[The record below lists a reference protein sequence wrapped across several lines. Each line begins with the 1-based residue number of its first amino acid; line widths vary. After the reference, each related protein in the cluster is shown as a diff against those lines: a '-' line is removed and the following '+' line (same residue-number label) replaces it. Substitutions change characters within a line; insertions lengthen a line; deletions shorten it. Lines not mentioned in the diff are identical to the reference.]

1 MYSNQRVCLLEE
13 GLRKCTQRAL
23 TCSYPF
29 KHILYYKFQPETMT
43 SQGLRASPE
52 GIRAAKTAL
61 TDKTWSQ
68 HKLAT
73 ALGITRQPVS
83 KFFAGESVSRSCFV
97 QICQQLGLSWQKV
110 AGLPEDVAFEAT
122 PKAQFKGAD
131 LDTLVREVRQ
141 KRQDKIQDQCNIL
154 QMLDIAQTVQLM
166 DIYTNINVLEEIT
179 SLQWREISDLL
190 KDFKS
195 ESDFNQLGGY
205 KRQRRLPGLEAVLRH
220 SKLMVLG
227 KPGSGK
233 TTFLQYLA
241 IECNK
246 GEVQPNHIA
255 TYIRVKEF
263 AEDAK
268 NDSQLNLLNY
278 ISQEFLNCG
287 VEKESTKILL
297 TQGKLLI
304 LLDGLDEVP
313 AEKAD
318 KVTIE
323 IRRFTQT
330 FYRNQF
336 VINCRIAAQKYRYQG
351 FAEVEIADFDQ
362 EQVEVFAK
370 KWFFAVALNSK
381 EDGEAIGNLFINQL
395 HLPENQHI
403 RELAVTPILLH
414 WICLVFQVKGEF
426 PLKPAKLY
434 EQALNILLFR
444 WDKTRGIKRDRIAHN
459 LTLVTKKKLLFQLA
473 AISFEQEDY
482 FLEQEKIL
490 QLIADYLEP
499 LQNINSEATQLQL
512 DNEAVLKAIE
522 IENGL
527 FVERARGIYSFSHL
541 TFQEY
546 LTARNIVESYPA
558 YAWNNLVSHITE
570 KRWHQVFLLTVNML
584 PNADEMLQIMK
595 QNIDFLVAGD
605 ERLQYFLTWLHQKSS
620 SVSTHYKAAAVR
632 AFYLVYD
639 ERSSCHRHRAFVYNS
654 GYDLEYALVGNIAFD
669 SELALDEFLFSTV
682 ACVNELDFAFEHSLN
697 DALDHAHA
705 FAIAFDEAADLVV
718 DPKLKQVLQK
728 LKKQLP
734 KIDSNPEK
742 FRGWWQSKG
751 KAWGEQLRD
760 MLIKYRNIGYDW
772 QFNQQQKELLQQ
784 YYDVNKLLVD
794 CLNSAAY
801 VTPIV
806 RQEIEETLLLAIADI
821 QKLRNSCIND

>member
-1 MYSNQRVCLLEE
+1 
-13 GLRKCTQRAL
+13 
-23 TCSYPF
+23 
-29 KHILYYKFQPETMT
+29 MT

-110 AGLPEDVAFEAT
+110 AGLPEDVAFEVT
-122 PKAQFKGAD
+122 TKAQFKGAD
-131 LDTLVREVRQ
+131 LDTLVRKVRQ

-154 QMLDIAQTVQLM
+154 QMLDIAQTVELM

-205 KRQRRLPGLEAVLRH
+205 KGQKRLPGLEAVLRH

-246 GEVQPNHIA
+246 GELQANRIV
-255 TYIRVKEF
+255 TFVRVKEF

-268 NDSQLNLLNY
+268 SDSEFNLLNY
-278 ISQEFLNCG
+278 ISQEFLSCG
-287 VEKESTKILL
+287 VEQESTQIMLAE
-297 TQGKLLI
+297 GKLLI

-323 IRRFTQT
+323 IRRFIQT
-330 FYRNQF
+330 FYKNQF
-336 VINCRIAAQKYRYQG
+336 VISCRIGAQKYRFQG
-351 FAEVEIADFDQ
+351 FTEVEVADFDQ

-370 KWFFAVALNSK
+370 NWFVAVALKSR

-403 RELAVTPILLH
+403 RELAITPLLLH
-414 WICLVFQVKGEF
+414 WICLVFQIKDEF
-426 PLKPAKLY
+426 PLNPAKLY
-434 EQALNILLFR
+434 EQALNILLVR
-444 WDKTRGIKRDRIAHN
+444 WDEVRGIKRDRIARN
-459 LTLVTKKKLLFQLA
+459 LTLVIKKKLLFQLA
-473 AISFEQEDY
+473 TITFEQENY
-482 FLEQEKIL
+482 FFEEEKIL
-490 QLIADYLEP
+490 QLIADYLKP
-499 LQNINSEATQLQL
+499 LQI
-512 DNEAVLKAIE
+512 DNEAVMKAIE
-522 IENGL
+522 VQNGL
-527 FVERARGIYSFSHL
+527 LVERARGIYSFSHL

-546 LTARNIVESYPA
+546 FTARKIVESYPN
-558 YAWNNLVSHITE
+558 YALNNLVSHITE
-570 KRWHQVFLLTVNML
+570 KHWYQVFLLTVSML
-584 PNADEMLQIMK
+584 PNANEILQLIK
-595 QNIDFLVAGD
+595 QKIDLLVAGD

-620 SVSTHYKAAAVR
+620 SVSTRYKAAGVR
-632 AFYLVYD
+632 AFYLVCV
-639 ERSSCHRHRAFVYNS
+639 ERSSCYRSNTFVYTS
-654 GYDLEYALVGNIAFD
+654 GYDLECALVGNIAFD
-669 SELALDEFLFSTV
+669 PDLVLDEFLFSTI
-682 ACVNELDFAFEHSLN
+682 ACINELDFAFEYTLN
-697 DALDHAHA
+697 DALDHADA
-705 FAIAFDEAADLVV
+705 LVITFDKAVDLVV
-718 DPKLKQVLQK
+718 DSKLKQVLQK

-742 FRGWWQSKG
+742 FRDWWQAKG
-751 KAWGEQLRD
+751 KTWGEQLRD
-760 MLIKYRNIGYDW
+760 MLIKYRNIGYNW
-772 QFNQQQKELLQQ
+772 QFNEQQKELLQQ

-794 CLNSAAY
+794 CLNIATC

-821 QKLRNSCIND
+821 ENVRNSCTNG

>member
-1 MYSNQRVCLLEE
+1 
-13 GLRKCTQRAL
+13 
-23 TCSYPF
+23 
-29 KHILYYKFQPETMT
+29 MT

-110 AGLPEDVAFEAT
+110 AGLSQDVAFETT
-122 PKAQFKGAD
+122 PKAQFKDAD

-141 KRQDKIQDQCNIL
+141 KRQDKIQDQCNTL

-166 DIYTNINVLEEIT
+166 DIYTDMNVLEKIT
-179 SLQWREISDLL
+179 NLQWQEISDLL

-195 ESDFNQLGGY
+195 ESNFNQLGGY

-246 GEVQPNHIA
+246 GELQPSRIP
-255 TYIRVKEF
+255 IFIKMKEF

-268 NDSQLNLLNY
+268 SDNQFNLLNY
-278 ISQEFLNCG
+278 ISQEFISCG
-287 VEKESTKILL
+287 VEQESIKTLL
-297 TQGKLLI
+297 NQGKLLI
-304 LLDGLDEVP
+304 LLDGLDEVST
-313 AEKAD
+313 ENAD
-318 KVTIE
+318 KITIE
-323 IRRFTQT
+323 IRRLTQT

-336 VINCRIAAQKYRYQG
+336 VISCRISAQKYRFQG
-351 FAEVEIADFDQ
+351 FTEVEVADFDQ

-370 KWFFAVALNSK
+370 NWFVAVALKSR

-414 WICLVFQVKGEF
+414 WICLVFEVKDGF
-426 PLKPAKLY
+426 SLNPAKLY
-434 EQALNILLFR
+434 EQALNILLVR
-444 WDKTRGIKRDRIAHN
+444 WDEIRGIKRDRVGCN
-459 LTLVTKKKLLFQLA
+459 LTLLSKKKLLCQLG
-473 AISFEQEDY
+473 AITFEQEDY
-482 FLEQEKIL
+482 FFEKEKIL
-490 QLIADYLEP
+490 QLIGDYVDT
-499 LQNINSEATQLQL
+499 NSEVTQLQL
-512 DNEAVLKAIE
+512 DQEAVLKAIE
-522 IENGL
+522 VQDGL
-527 FVERARGIYSFSHL
+527 LVERAQEIYSFSHL
-541 TFQEY
+541 TLQKYF
-546 LTARNIVESYPA
+546 TARKLVEVPQPPT
-558 YAWNNLVSHITE
+558 WNNLVNHITE
-570 KRWHQVFLLTVNML
+570 KRWQEVFILTVSML
-584 PNADEMLQIMK
+584 SNSDEMLQIMK
-595 QNIDFLVAGD
+595 QKIDLLVADD
-605 ERLQYFLTWLHQKSS
+605 EKSQNFLTWLHQKSS

-632 AFYLVYD
+632 AFYFVCV
-639 ERSSCHRHRAFVYNS
+639 ERSLHHAFVYTS
-654 GYDLEYALVGNIAFD
+654 GYDLEYALVGNMAFD
-669 SELALDEFLFSTV
+669 PDLALDEFLFSTV

-705 FAIAFDEAADLVV
+705 FAIAFDEAVDLVV

-734 KIDSNPEK
+734 PIDSNSKK
-742 FRGWWQSKG
+742 FRDWWQVKG
-751 KAWGEQLRD
+751 KVWGQQLRD

-772 QFNQQQKELLQQ
+772 QFNEQQKELLQQ

-794 CLNSAAY
+794 CLNSATY
-801 VTPIV
+801 VTPRV

-821 QKLRNSCIND
+821 EKVGNSQYGSVSLFIQEDPPNPP

>member
-1 MYSNQRVCLLEE
+1 
-13 GLRKCTQRAL
+13 
-23 TCSYPF
+23 
-29 KHILYYKFQPETMT
+29 MT

-110 AGLPEDVAFEAT
+110 AGLPEGVAFEVT
-122 PKAQFKGAD
+122 TKAQFQGAD

-179 SLQWREISDLL
+179 SLQWREASDLL

-195 ESDFNQLGGY
+195 ESDFTQLGGH

-220 SKLMVLG
+220 SKLMILG

-246 GEVQPNHIA
+246 GELQRNRIISF
-255 TYIRVKEF
+255 IRIKEF

-268 NDSQLNLLNY
+268 SYNEFNLLNY
-278 ISQEFLNCG
+278 ISQEFLSCG
-287 VEKESTKILL
+287 VELESTKILL
-297 TQGKLLI
+297 AEGKLLI

-313 AEKAD
+313 AEMAD

-330 FYRNQF
+330 FYKNQF
-336 VINCRIAAQKYRYQG
+336 VISCRIAAQKYRFQG
-351 FAEVEIADFDQ
+351 FNEVEVADFNQ

-370 KWFFAVALNSK
+370 NWFVAVALKSS

-403 RELAVTPILLH
+403 RELAITPLLLH
-414 WICLVFQVKGEF
+414 LICLVFQVKDEF
-426 PLKPAKLY
+426 PLNPGKLY
-434 EQALNILLFR
+434 EQALNILLIR
-444 WDKTRGIKRDRIAHN
+444 WDEVRGIKRDRIPPN
-459 LTLVTKKKLLFQLA
+459 LTLINKKKLLFQLA
-473 AISFEQEDY
+473 TITFEQGYY
-482 FLEQEKIL
+482 FFEQEKIL
-490 QLIADYLEP
+490 QVMGDYLEP
-499 LQNINSEATQLQL
+499 LQI
-512 DNEAVLKAIE
+512 DNEAVIKAIE
-522 IENGL
+522 VENGL
-527 FVERARGIYSFSHL
+527 LVERARGIYSFSHL

-546 LTARNIVESYPA
+546 FTARKIVESYPN
-558 YAWNNLVSHITE
+558 YALNNLVSHITE
-570 KRWHQVFLLTVNML
+570 KRWHQIFLLTVSML
-584 PNADEMLQIMK
+584 PNANEILQLMK
-595 QNIDFLVAGD
+595 QKIDLLVAVD

-620 SVSTHYKAAAVR
+620 SVSICYKAAGVR
-632 AFYLVYD
+632 AFYLVCV
-639 ERSSCHRHRAFVYNS
+639 ERSSCHRYNAFVYTS
-654 GYDLEYALVGNIAFD
+654 GYDLECALVGNIAFD
-669 SELALDEFLFSTV
+669 PELVLDEFLFSTI
-682 ACVNELDFAFEHSLN
+682 ACINELDFAFEHTLN

-705 FAIAFDEAADLVV
+705 LVITFDKAVDLVV

-742 FRGWWQSKG
+742 FRDWWQAKG
-751 KAWGEQLRD
+751 KAWDEQLRG
-760 MLIKYRNIGYDW
+760 MLIKYRNIGYNW
-772 QFNQQQKELLQQ
+772 QFNEQQKELLQQ

-794 CLNSAAY
+794 CLNSATC
-801 VTPIV
+801 VTSIV
-806 RQEIEETLLLAIADI
+806 QQEIEETLLLAIADI
-821 QKLRNSCIND
+821 EKVRNSFTNV